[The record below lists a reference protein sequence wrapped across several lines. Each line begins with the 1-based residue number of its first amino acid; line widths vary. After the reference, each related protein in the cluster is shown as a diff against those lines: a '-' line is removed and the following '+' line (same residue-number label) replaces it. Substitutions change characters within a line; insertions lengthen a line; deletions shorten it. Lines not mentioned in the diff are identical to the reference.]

1 MAILS
6 PPRDII
12 DKLHQEAEAGEIRV
26 LEALMCLPDTYEIYF
41 QSYLN
46 GDRPD
51 FIVVKKGGGVLLIE
65 VKDWRL
71 KNYSIRPDWNWNLEK
86 NNAKIKS
93 PIKQVNRVK
102 KNLIS
107 LHIQGLN
114 EAVKSRP
121 RIEQCIKC
129 CVVFANE
136 TTSDLNNFLF
146 SCSDINSSE
155 KYKNHVKYAFP
166 IGYDSLNERGIQ
178 KLMTDTWI
186 GRKSYYFSDD
196 VYNLF
201 KRHFKSPIHLEEEGI
216 DIPYSK
222 EQKALMISS
231 PVSRKI
237 KGAAGSGKTVVMAGR
252 IVNSAL
258 RTNGK
263 VLVLTYNITLIN
275 YIKDRIRD
283 VKKKFYNS
291 SFEIANFHQ
300 WFIGEANNYNLEI
313 QSLDDWQNSNFFE
326 LVKYQIRKYDAVFID
341 EVQDYH
347 QSWLNMITNYFIK
360 DDGEF
365 VVFGDEKQN
374 IYDNPLDEN
383 KNVSIPT
390 VPGAWNKSLK
400 HIYRFR
406 GNLTKV
412 AYEFQKLFGD
422 KYEIDERTPP
432 VPELEFTKRK
442 ILYYEVDETATSDDI
457 VDIVNHLFQ
466 ENNVHPGDA
475 TIISSFIKN
484 LRLIE
489 LSFRRKMGEK
499 TNRTFTCQEEYQE
512 VLEKFGGDE
521 EDSSFQQEIMKLNR
535 REKVFFFA
543 KSGLTKFSTVHS
555 FKGWESDTIIL
566 IIDKNKGGYS
576 GSEEIIYTG
585 LTRAKSNLFILNLGD
600 AKYHKFFNE
609 FKAD

>member
-1 MAILS
+1 M
-6 PPRDII
+6 
-12 DKLHQEAEAGEIRV
+12 
-26 LEALMCLPDTYEIYF
+26 
-41 QSYLN
+41 
-46 GDRPD
+46 
-51 FIVVKKGGGVLLIE
+51 IE
-65 VKDWRL
+65 VKDWKL
-71 KNYSIRPDWNWNLEK
+71 DHYSIRPDWDWNLNK

-93 PIKQVNRVK
+93 PIKQVNKVK
-102 KNLIS
+102 QNLI
-107 LHIQGLN
+107 LLYIQGLN

-121 RIEQCIKC
+121 KIEQCIKS
-129 CVVFANE
+129 CVIFTNE
-136 TTSDLNNFLF
+136 ITASLQKFLLSCEEINNR
-146 SCSDINSSE
+146 E
-155 KYKNHVKYAFP
+155 KYENHVKYAFP
-166 IGYDSLNERGIQ
+166 IGYDSLTDEGVH
-178 KLMTDTWI
+178 KLMRDTWI
-186 GRKSYYFSDD
+186 GRNSYYFSDD
-196 VYNLF
+196 VYDLF
-201 KRHFKSPIHLEEEGI
+201 RRHFKSPIHLEDEGI

-231 PVSRKI
+231 PVRRKI

-291 SFEIANFHQ
+291 SFDITNYHQ

-313 QSLDDWQNSNFFE
+313 QSLTDWENDSFFE
-326 LVKYQIRKYDAVFID
+326 PMKDHIKRYDAIFID

-347 QSWLNMITNYFIK
+347 QPWLNMITNYFLK
-360 DDGEF
+360 SNGEF

-383 KNVSIPT
+383 KNISIPT

-422 KYEIDERTPP
+422 KYEIDEKLPP
-432 VPELEFTKRK
+432 VPELEFVKRK
-442 ILYYEVDETATSDDI
+442 ILYYEVEESATADDI
-457 VDIVNHLFQ
+457 VDIINYLFQ

-475 TIISSFIKN
+475 TIMSSFIRN

-499 TNRTFTCQEEYQE
+499 TERTFASEEEYQE
-512 VLEKFGGDE
+512 LLTTFDGDE
-521 EDSSFQQEIMKLNR
+521 ENEGFKQEIKVQNR
-535 REKVFFFA
+535 RQKVFFYA
-543 KSGLTKFSTVHS
+543 KSGLTKFSTIHS

-566 IIDKNKGGYS
+566 IIDKNKRGYS
-576 GSEEIIYTG
+576 GSAELIYTG

-600 AKYHKFFNE
+600 TKYHKFFE
-609 FKAD
+609 DFRSD